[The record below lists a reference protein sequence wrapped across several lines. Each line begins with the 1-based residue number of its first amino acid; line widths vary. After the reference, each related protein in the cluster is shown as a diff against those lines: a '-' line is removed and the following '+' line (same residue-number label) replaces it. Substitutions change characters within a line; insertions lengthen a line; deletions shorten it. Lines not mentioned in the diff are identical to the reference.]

1 MGDAMRIGVAPRVAA
16 IAALLVITPA
26 AWSARRIQQQ
36 AGGVWDGPP
45 AAALA
50 DSTFARL
57 VAQLSES
64 GGYFDSDNLM
74 SNEASYLHV
83 LGRMRVLGVSGGA
96 YLGVGPDQNFSYI
109 AQVRPRIA
117 FIIDIR
123 RDNLLQQLLFKAAFA
138 RARNRAEYLALL
150 FGRPAP
156 RNSQR
161 FDGSSIEQLV
171 AWVDSTPTSPDA
183 AAAAQG
189 AILSTVKAFD
199 VPLDERDLET
209 IGRFHRAF
217 IDAGLDMRYTSHNRP
232 PRPYYPTYRQLLLER
247 DLTGKQASYLA
258 SEADFRVV
266 KSLEDR
272 HLIIPVVGDLAG
284 DHALAAIAKLLAERG
299 EKVSAFYT
307 SNVEQYLM
315 RDGVSF
321 DRFATNLRRLPRDPR
336 SVIIRSYFGGGFWQ
350 PHPNAVPG
358 YYSTQ
363 LLQTIDSFVTE
374 YDGGGYQTY
383 RDVVTKHVL
392 EP

>member
-1 MGDAMRIGVAPRVAA
+1 MIFGLAPRALAVG
-16 IAALLVITPA
+16 ALLVIAPA
-26 AWSARRIQQQ
+26 AWSARR
-36 AGGVWDGPP
+36 AGLVDGGALRAP
-45 AAALA
+45 ATALPE
-50 DSTFARL
+50 STFARL
-57 VAQLSES
+57 VARLSEA

-83 LGRMRVLGVSGGA
+83 LGRMRALGVTGGA

-109 AQVRPRIA
+109 TQVRPRIA

-123 RDNLLQQLLFKAAFA
+123 RDNLLQQLLFKAAFT

-156 RNSQR
+156 AESPRWEVST
-161 FDGSSIEQLV
+161 IEELV
-171 AWVDSTPTSPDA
+171 AWVDSTPPTPDA
-183 AAAAQG
+183 AAAAQ
-189 AILSTVKAFD
+189 ATVLSTVKGFD

-209 IGRFHRAF
+209 ISRFHRTF
-217 IDAGLDMRYTSHNRP
+217 IDAGLDLRYTSHNRP
-232 PRPYYPTYRQLLLER
+232 PRAYYPTYRQLLLER
-247 DLTGKQASYLA
+247 DLTGKQGSYVA
-258 SEADFRVV
+258 SEADYRFL
-266 KSLEDR
+266 KSLQER
-272 HLIIPVVGDLAG
+272 HLVVPVVGDLAG
-284 DHALAAIAKLLAERG
+284 EHALVAIGRLIAERG

-321 DRFATNLRRLPRDPR
+321 DRFAANLRRLPRDPR
-336 SVIIRSYFGGGFWQ
+336 SVIIRSYFGGGFYRQ
-350 PHPNAVPG
+350 HPNTVPG

-363 LLQTIDSFVTE
+363 LLQTFDSFVAE
-374 YDGGGYQTY
+374 HDAGGYQTY

>member
-1 MGDAMRIGVAPRVAA
+1 MIFRLAPRAVAVG
-16 IAALLVITPA
+16 ALLLIAPA
-26 AWSARRIQQQ
+26 AWSARR
-36 AGGVWDGPP
+36 ATPVDGARQT
-45 AAALA
+45 AAATLPE
-50 DSTFARL
+50 STFARL

-83 LGRMRVLGVSGGA
+83 LGRMRTIGVTGGA

-109 AQVRPRIA
+109 AQVRPRIV

-138 RARNRAEYLALL
+138 RGRNRAEYLALL
-150 FGRPAP
+150 VGRPAP
-156 RNSQR
+156 VE
-161 FDGSSIEQLV
+161 SSRWETSTIEELV
-171 AWVDSTPTSPDA
+171 AWVDSTPPSADGA
-183 AAAAQG
+183 SAAQ
-189 AILSTVKAFD
+189 ASLLSTVKGFD
-199 VPLDERDLET
+199 VPLDDRDLET
-209 IGRFHRAF
+209 IGRFHRTF
-217 IDAGLDMRYTSHNRP
+217 IDGGLDLRYTSHNRP
-232 PRPYYPTYRQLLLER
+232 PRAYYPTYRQLLLER
-247 DLTGKQASYLA
+247 DLTGKQGSYLA
-258 SEADFRVV
+258 TEADYRFI
-266 KSLEDR
+266 KSLQDR
-272 HLIIPVVGDLAG
+272 HLVIPVVGDLSG
-284 DHALAAIAKLLAERG
+284 EHALAAIGRLVAERG

-321 DRFATNLRRLPRDPR
+321 DRFAANVRRLPRDQR
-336 SVIIRSYFGGGFWQ
+336 SVIIRSYFGGGFYR

-363 LLQTIDSFVTE
+363 LLQTLDSFVAE
-374 YDGGGYQTY
+374 HEAGGYQTY

>member
-1 MGDAMRIGVAPRVAA
+1 MKVGVGHRALAA
-16 IAALLVITPA
+16 GALLLLAPA
-26 AWSARRIQQQ
+26 AWSARRV
-36 AGGVWDGPP
+36 APFDAAVLHRSS
-45 AAALA
+45 AALPE
-50 DSTFARL
+50 STFARL
-57 VAQLSES
+57 IAQLSES

-83 LGRMRVLGVSGGA
+83 LGRMRALGVTGGA
-96 YLGVGPDQNFSYI
+96 YLGVGPDQNFSYM

-123 RDNLLQQLLFKAAFA
+123 RDNLLEQLIFKAAFM
-138 RARNRAEYLALL
+138 RARNRVEYLALL

-156 RNSQR
+156 RESQR
-161 FDGSSIEQLV
+161 WDASTIEQLV
-171 AWVDSTPTSPDA
+171 AWVDSTPPTPDA
-183 AAAAQG
+183 AAAAQ
-189 AILSTVKAFD
+189 ATILSIAKGFD

-209 IGRFHRAF
+209 IGRFHRTF
-217 IDAGLDMRYTSHNRP
+217 IDAGLDLRYTSHNRP
-232 PRPYYPTYRQLLLER
+232 PRAYYPTYRQLLLER
-247 DLTGKQASYLA
+247 DLTGKQGSYLA
-258 SEADFRVV
+258 SEADFRFL
-266 KSLEDR
+266 KGLQER
-272 HLIIPVVGDLAG
+272 HLVIPVVGDLAG
-284 DHALAAIAKLLAERG
+284 DHALVAIARLLTERG

-321 DRFATNLRRLPRDPR
+321 DRFAANLRRLPRDGR
-336 SVIIRSYFGGGFWQ
+336 SVIIRSYFGGGFYR

-363 LLQTIDSFVTE
+363 LLQTVDSFVAE
-374 YDGGGYQTY
+374 HEVGGYQTY

>member
-1 MGDAMRIGVAPRVAA
+1 MRFGLAPRALAVG
-16 IAALLVITPA
+16 ALLVIAPA
-26 AWSARRIQQQ
+26 AWSVWRATP
-36 AGGVWDGPP
+36 ADGGAVHTA
-45 AAALA
+45 AAALPE
-50 DSTFARL
+50 STFARL

-83 LGRMRVLGVSGGA
+83 LGRMRTLGVTGGA

-123 RDNLLQQLLFKAAFA
+123 RDNLLQQLLFKAAFT

-156 RNSQR
+156 TEPQR
-161 FDGSSIEQLV
+161 WDASTIEELV
-171 AWVDSTPTSPDA
+171 AWVDSTPPSPAA
-183 AAAAQG
+183 AAAAQ
-189 AILSTVKAFD
+189 AAVLSTVKGFN

-209 IGRFHRAF
+209 IARFHRTF
-217 IDAGLDMRYTSHNRP
+217 IDAGLDLRYTSHNRP
-232 PRPYYPTYRQLLLER
+232 PRAYYPTYRQLLLER
-247 DLTGKQASYLA
+247 DLTGKQGSYLA
-258 SEADFRVV
+258 READYRFL
-266 KSLEDR
+266 KSLEER
-272 HLIIPVVGDLAG
+272 HLVIPVVGDLAG
-284 DHALAAIAKLLAERG
+284 DHAVVAIGRLIADRGDKL
-299 EKVSAFYT
+299 SAFYT

-321 DRFATNLRRLPRDPR
+321 DRFAANVRRLPRDQR
-336 SVIIRSYFGGGFWQ
+336 SVIIRSYFGGGFYRQ
-350 PHPNAVPG
+350 HPNTVPG

-363 LLQTIDSFVTE
+363 LLQTLESFVAE
-374 YDGGGYQTY
+374 HEAGGYQTY

>member
-1 MGDAMRIGVAPRVAA
+1 LALG
-16 IAALLVITPA
+16 ALLVVAPA
-26 AWSARRIQQQ
+26 AWSARRVV
-36 AGGVWDGPP
+36 ASDGDVLLRTP

-57 VAQLSES
+57 VARLSES

-83 LGRMRVLGVSGGA
+83 LGRMRAMNVSGGA

-123 RDNLLQQLLFKAAFA
+123 RDNMLQQLLFKAVFT

-150 FGRPAP
+150 FGRPMP
-156 RNSQR
+156 RDSER
-161 FDGSSIEQLV
+161 WDGSTIEEII
-171 AWVDSTPTSPDA
+171 AWIDSAPPSPDVASAAQETIIA
-183 AAAAQG
+183 AAKG
-189 AILSTVKAFD
+189 FE
-199 VPLDERDLET
+199 VPLDDRDLET
-209 IGRFHRAF
+209 IGRFHRTF
-217 IDAGLDMRYTSHNRP
+217 IDGGLDLRYTSHNRP
-232 PRPYYPTYRQLLLER
+232 PRAYYPTYRQLLLER
-247 DLTGKQASYLA
+247 DLTGKQGNYLA
-258 SEADFRVV
+258 TEADYRFL
-266 KSLEDR
+266 KSLQDR

-284 DHALAAIAKLLAERG
+284 DHALVSIGRLLTERG
-299 EKVSAFYT
+299 EKVAAFYT

-321 DRFATNLRRLPRDPR
+321 DRFAANLRRLPRDSK
-336 SVIIRSYFGGGFWQ
+336 SVVIRSYFGGGFYRQ
-350 PHPNAVPG
+350 HPNTVPG

-363 LLQTIDSFVTE
+363 LLQTLDSFVTE
-374 YDGGGYQTY
+374 HETGGYQTY
-383 RDVVTKHVL
+383 RDVVMKHVL

>member
-1 MGDAMRIGVAPRVAA
+1 MTFGLAPRALAVG
-16 IAALLVITPA
+16 ALLVIAPA
-26 AWSARRIQQQ
+26 AWSARR
-36 AGGVWDGPP
+36 AAPVDGALHM
-45 AAALA
+45 AAATLPE
-50 DSTFARL
+50 STFARL

-83 LGRMRVLGVSGGA
+83 LGRMRTLGVTGGA

-123 RDNLLQQLLFKAAFA
+123 RDNLLQQLLFKAAFM
-138 RARNRAEYLALL
+138 RGRNRAEYLALL

-156 RNSQR
+156 AEPQPWEAST
-161 FDGSSIEQLV
+161 IEDLV
-171 AWVDSTPTSPDA
+171 AWVDSTPPSPDA
-183 AAAAQG
+183 AAAAQA
-189 AILSTVKAFD
+189 AILSTVRAFD
-199 VPLDERDLET
+199 VPLDQRDLET
-209 IGRFHRAF
+209 IARFHRTF
-217 IDAGLDMRYTSHNRP
+217 IDAGLDLRYTSHNRP
-232 PRPYYPTYRQLLLER
+232 PRAYYPTYRQLLLER
-247 DLTGKQASYLA
+247 DLTGKQGSYLA
-258 SEADFRVV
+258 SEADYRFLR
-266 KSLEDR
+266 SLQER
-272 HLIIPVVGDLAG
+272 HLVIPVVGDLAG
-284 DHALAAIAKLLAERG
+284 EHAVAAIGRLIAERG

-321 DRFATNLRRLPRDPR
+321 DRFAANVRRLPRDPR
-336 SVIIRSYFGGGFWQ
+336 SVIIRSYFGGGFYRQ
-350 PHPNAVPG
+350 HPNAVPG

-363 LLQTIDSFVTE
+363 LLQTLDSFVAE
-374 YDGGGYQTY
+374 HEVGGYQTY

>member
-1 MGDAMRIGVAPRVAA
+1 MSFGLAPRALAVG
-16 IAALLVITPA
+16 ALLLIAPA
-26 AWSARRIQQQ
+26 AWSARR
-36 AGGVWDGPP
+36 AAPVGAARYT
-45 AAALA
+45 AAATLPE
-50 DSTFARL
+50 STFARL

-83 LGRMRVLGVSGGA
+83 LGRMRTLGVTGGA
-96 YLGVGPDQNFSYI
+96 YLGVGPDQNFSYM

-123 RDNLLQQLLFKAAFA
+123 RDNLLQQLLFKAAFT

-156 RNSQR
+156 AESPRWEAST
-161 FDGSSIEQLV
+161 IEELV
-171 AWVDSTPTSPDA
+171 AWVDSTPPSPDA
-183 AAAAQG
+183 AAAAQ
-189 AILSTVKAFD
+189 ATVLSTAKGFD

-209 IGRFHRAF
+209 IGRFHRTF
-217 IDAGLDMRYTSHNRP
+217 IDGGLDLRYTSHNRP
-232 PRPYYPTYRQLLLER
+232 PRAYYPTYRQLLLER
-247 DLTGKQASYLA
+247 DLTGKQGSYLA
-258 SEADFRVV
+258 TEADYRFL
-266 KSLEDR
+266 KSLQER
-272 HLIIPVVGDLAG
+272 HLVIPVVGDLSG
-284 DHALAAIAKLLAERG
+284 EHALAAIGRLIGERG
-299 EKVSAFYT
+299 DKVSAFYT

-321 DRFATNLRRLPRDPR
+321 DRFAANVRRLPRDPR
-336 SVIIRSYFGGGFWQ
+336 SVIIRSYFGGGFYRQ
-350 PHPNAVPG
+350 HPNAVPG

-363 LLQTIDSFVTE
+363 LLQTLDSFVTE
-374 YDGGGYQTY
+374 HDAGGYQTY